1 MCCVGTK
8 LAIRD
13 CDYVVRRFVQSGAVG
28 KERAAPYRALGIDCA
43 EHLFARDNFESM
55 LRVGKI
61 VRTKD
66 GLYYLKSV

>member
-13 CDYVVRRFVQSGAVG
+13 CDYVVRRFVQSGRSAKSGRRPTAPSGSTAPSTFRAG
-28 KERAAPYRALGIDCA
+28 KFRVE
-43 EHLFARDNFESM
+43 